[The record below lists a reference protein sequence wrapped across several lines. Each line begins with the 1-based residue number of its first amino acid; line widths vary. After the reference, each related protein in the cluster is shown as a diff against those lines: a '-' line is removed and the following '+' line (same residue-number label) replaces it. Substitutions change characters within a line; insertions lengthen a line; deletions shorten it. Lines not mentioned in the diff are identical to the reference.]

1 MVINRGEDRRCGR
14 SRRRK
19 DRLQKSSN
27 QSKIG
32 LDVWKKASC
41 TQRKDFDGAKNTKD
55 TVKDT

>member
-1 MVINRGEDRRCGR
+1 MVTNRGGGGRSGR

-27 QSKIG
+27 QLKIG
-32 LDVWKKASC
+32 LVVWKKASC

-55 TVKDT
+55 TVKDA